1 MPPCPASGATA
12 TSAAGR
18 PVPVEYADEPAFRRW
33 CAAAAAV
40 LRPDQVNLRG
50 LHPLLRAEIQWGMCW
65 HARRQHGKWELAP
78 IQRLADYG
86 RARGLRSLTD
96 LDPGDPGLRKAAGR
110 EGARIAS
117 SIAGGLHPLYVT
129 PGETREAGYIL
140 TEHFGR
146 KLSNRTSRIDLDR
159 ISQRWLRDLVWDH
172 FADVLRSPSCPRSGS
187 TFDHTRRAG
196 LELSAFLELAAPGGG
211 HDPRVLTAG
220 HMHKFAADQRQR
232 ELDGLTSLGAR
243 GVHGKPS
250 IVTANTRQAV
260 FHRTRRLLRGAL
272 ESGEAGRLGL
282 DRGFITAMPA
292 AGRVIQ
298 RTRPRSPTRSP
309 GRWPT
314 RPTCRPWHGTTTRS
328 TAACG
333 TPGRP
338 SSSPAAAAA
347 RSSSSAWTA
356 WAATAACPC
365 SGTTRPRSAT
375 TTRRSASPSG
385 PARCWRPASA
395 RPWTCSRSGTTGR
408 PPPGNA
414 LRWRCSPRSSA
425 TATAGTPCPT
435 TWFHKGFKNW
445 IDSLDIGRQVPHQAR
460 HSLATSL
467 LRAGAS
473 LTHIRRYL
481 GHVSEKMAERY
492 VHLAQSDLE
501 DVLQQV
507 WVAGPGTAS
516 PGELLAGE
524 AAPLSRE
531 QAQAL
536 AIDLS
541 RRSTPAEGGF
551 CTFQP
556 VVEGGSCP
564 WNLDCHNC
572 DKFVLSGADLLYWR
586 RKREQWRLL
595 AEGAPDDATA
605 DYLHAYFEPTARAI
619 DGLEKAL
626 AGLGLLDDALALDM
640 RKPQD
645 YFHRVWS
652 TAFRAS
658 DLAAAGDD
666 EQDGEERGGKRVS
679 TEAALAARR
688 RSTEAALGR
697 VRDAITRLRREK
709 TQVSVAAVSR
719 RADVSRTF
727 LYGNPDARAAV
738 ADAIAQAGEQR
749 TRILD
754 AQDDEREA
762 TWRERALNAEDAL
775 KAAHAEILAQRA
787 RIGELLGQ
795 VRDLQSEWTEE
806 AIAADHH
813 REHHAQAARPHP
825 HRRQPHPRGETQ
837 GRTGEPPVP
846 RQAHRRPR
854 SPARPAGIRLRDL
867 VREDWDLDPIS
878 GFCAN
883 FMMDSVA
890 CRQSVLGR

>member
-1 MPPCPASGATA
+1 VTLALLPQPDAREGRDRLEILSALISAPSFDPLFRGDIVKVPAGHPVYRWNCLAGCERTVMGHGDLCGAHQAFWRRHRDEGGTRAGFLQAAQALGPGEGIEERPCRICPDRPACHLTLRLCHYHEHRWYSYRGQHGDGADFA
-12 TSAAGR
+12 RWLAGQEEAAGYGRCRVRVCPETAFSPLGLCSRHDARYQREGR
-18 PVPVEYADEPAFRRW
+18 PGGAVLPGQWGTRYGRTGKAVPVGYADEPAFRRW
-33 CAAAAAV
+33 CAATAPV

-50 LHPLLRAEIQWGMCW
+50 LHPLLRAEIQWGMHW
-65 HARRQHGKWELAP
+65 HARRQHGKWELSP
-78 IQRLADYG
+78 IQRLANYG
-86 RARGLRSLTD
+86 RDRGLRSLTD
-96 LDPGDPGLRKAAGR
+96 LDPGDPGLHA
-110 EGARIAS
+110 
-117 SIAGGLHPLYVT
+117 LYVT
-129 PGETREAGYIL
+129 PEETREAGYIL

-146 KLSNRTSRIDLDR
+146 RLTDRSSRIDLDR

-172 FADVLRSPSCPRSGS
+172 FAEVLRSPSCPRTGG

-196 LELSAFLELAAPGGG
+196 LELSAFLEACAPGGG
-211 HDPRVLTAG
+211 HDPRALTAG

-232 ELDGLTSLGAR
+232 ELDGLASLGAK

-250 IVTANTRQAV
+250 IVTPHTRQAV

-292 AGRVIQ
+292 AGRVVQ
-298 RTRPRSPTRSP
+298 RSRPPFTD
-309 GRWPT
+309 GV
-314 RPTCRPWHGTTTRS
+314 
-328 TAACG
+328 
-333 TPGRP
+333 
-338 SSSPAAAAA
+338 A
-347 RSSSSAWTA
+347 RALADEANLQALARDHDPFDRGLRDAWETIIV
-356 WAATAACPC
+356 
-365 SGTTRPRSAT
+365 
-375 TTRRSASPSG
+375 
-385 PARCWRPASA
+385 
-395 RPWTCSRSGTTGR
+395 TGR
-408 PPPGNA
+408 
-414 LRWRCSPRSSA
+414 RCSEVLELRLDCLGRYGGLPMLWHDQTKVGNYDAAIRIPERTSQLLEA
-425 TATAGTPCPT
+425 RQRKTLDLFRERNNRPPTAGERAAMALFPT
-435 TWFHKGFKNW
+435 NFRNRDCQVALSYNWFHKGFKNW
-445 IDSLDIGRQVPHQAR
+445 VDSLDIGRWVAHQAR

-481 GHVSEKMAERY
+481 GQVSEKMAEHY

-507 WVAGPGTAS
+507 WVAGPGSAS
-516 PGELLAGE
+516 PGELLAGK

-536 AIDLS
+536 ALDLS

-626 AGLGLLDDALALDM
+626 AGLGLLGDALALDM

-666 EQDGEERGGKRVS
+666 EQDG
-679 TEAALAARR
+679 
-688 RSTEAALGR
+688 
-697 VRDAITRLRREK
+697 
-709 TQVSVAAVSR
+709 
-719 RADVSRTF
+719 
-727 LYGNPDARAAV
+727 
-738 ADAIAQAGEQR
+738 GEQ
-749 TRILD
+749 
-754 AQDDEREA
+754 E
-762 TWRERALNAEDAL
+762 
-775 KAAHAEILAQRA
+775 
-787 RIGELLGQ
+787 
-795 VRDLQSEWTEE
+795 QST
-806 AIAADHH
+806 
-813 REHHAQAARPHP
+813 
-825 HRRQPHPRGETQ
+825 
-837 GRTGEPPVP
+837 
-846 RQAHRRPR
+846 
-854 SPARPAGIRLRDL
+854 
-867 VREDWDLDPIS
+867 
-878 GFCAN
+878 
-883 FMMDSVA
+883 
-890 CRQSVLGR
+890 

>member
-1 MPPCPASGATA
+1 VTVTLLRQPDAREGRDRLEILAALISAPSFDPLFRPDIIKVPAGHPVYRWNCLAGCERTVMGHGDLCGAHQDLWRKHRDAGGTRAAFLRAARPLGPGEGVEEQPCRICPDRPACHVTLRLCHHHQFRWYNYRPRHGDAADFDQWLAGQEPSPGYGRCLVRVCPEKAFSPLGLCSRHDARYQREGRPGGAALPGQWGNRYERT
-12 TSAAGR
+12 GR
-18 PVPVEYADEPAFRRW
+18 PVPVEYADEPSFRRW

-65 HARRQHGKWELAP
+65 HTRRQLGKWELAP

-96 LDPGDPGLRKAAGR
+96 LDPGDPGLRTAAGR
-110 EGARIAS
+110 EGARIAC

-146 KLSNRTSRIDLDR
+146 KLSNRPGRIDLDR

-196 LELSAFLELAAPGGG
+196 LELSAFLELAAPCGG
-211 HDPRVLTAG
+211 HDSRVLTAE
-220 HMHKFAADQRQR
+220 HMHKFVADQRQR

-260 FHRTRRLLRGAL
+260 FTRTRRLLGGAL

-282 DRGFITAMPA
+282 GRGFITAMPA
-292 AGRVIQ
+292 PGRVIL
-298 RTRPRSPTRSP
+298 RTRAPFTDEV
-309 GRWPT
+309 
-314 RPTCRPWHGTTTRS
+314 
-328 TAACG
+328 
-333 TPGRP
+333 
-338 SSSPAAAAA
+338 A
-347 RSSSSAWTA
+347 RALADEASLQALARDHDPLDRGLRDAWETIIV
-356 WAATAACPC
+356 
-365 SGTTRPRSAT
+365 
-375 TTRRSASPSG
+375 
-385 PARCWRPASA
+385 
-395 RPWTCSRSGTTGR
+395 TGR
-408 PPPGNA
+408 RCGEVLQLRLDCLGRYGGLPMLWHDQAKVGNYDAAIRIPERACQMLEARQRKTLDLFQERNNRPPTPEERAAMA
-414 LRWRCSPRSSA
+414 LF
-425 TATAGTPCPT
+425 PT
-435 TWFHKGFKNW
+435 IFRNRDCQHALSYKWFHKGFKNW

-492 VHLAQSDLE
+492 THLAQSDLE

-507 WVAGPGTAS
+507 WVAGPGTSS

-556 VVEGGSCP
+556 VVDGGSCP

-595 AEGAPDDATA
+595 AEGAPDSATA

-652 TAFRAS
+652 TAFRAA
-658 DLAAAGDD
+658 DLAAADDD
-666 EQDGEERGGKRVS
+666 EQDGDDM
-679 TEAALAARR
+679 TEA
-688 RSTEAALGR
+688 
-697 VRDAITRLRREK
+697 
-709 TQVSVAAVSR
+709 
-719 RADVSRTF
+719 
-727 LYGNPDARAAV
+727 
-738 ADAIAQAGEQR
+738 
-749 TRILD
+749 
-754 AQDDEREA
+754 
-762 TWRERALNAEDAL
+762 
-775 KAAHAEILAQRA
+775 
-787 RIGELLGQ
+787 
-795 VRDLQSEWTEE
+795 
-806 AIAADHH
+806 
-813 REHHAQAARPHP
+813 
-825 HRRQPHPRGETQ
+825 
-837 GRTGEPPVP
+837 
-846 RQAHRRPR
+846 
-854 SPARPAGIRLRDL
+854 
-867 VREDWDLDPIS
+867 
-878 GFCAN
+878 CA
-883 FMMDSVA
+883 
-890 CRQSVLGR
+890 

>member
-1 MPPCPASGATA
+1 M
-12 TSAAGR
+12 
-18 PVPVEYADEPAFRRW
+18 
-33 CAAAAAV
+33 
-40 LRPDQVNLRG
+40 
-50 LHPLLRAEIQWGMCW
+50 LRAEIQWGMCW
-65 HARRQHGKWELAP
+65 HTRRQHWKWELSP

-86 RARGLRSLTD
+86 RDCGLRSLTD
-96 LDPGDPGLRKAAGR
+96 LAPGDPGLRKAAGR
-110 EGARIAS
+110 EGALIAS
-117 SIAGGLHPLYVT
+117 AIAGGLHSLYVT
-129 PGETREAGYIL
+129 PAGTREAGYIL

-146 KLSNRTSRIDLDR
+146 KLSDRGSRIDLDR

-196 LELSAFLELAAPGGG
+196 LELSAFLEACAPGGG

-250 IVTANTRQAV
+250 TVTANTRQAV

-298 RTRPRSPTRSP
+298 RSRPPFTDGVARALADEANLQALARDHDPLDRGLRDAWETIIVT
-309 GRWPT
+309 GRRCSEVLEVRLDCLGRYGGLAMLWHDQTKVGNYDQAIRIPERT
-314 RPTCRPWHGTTTRS
+314 SQMLQARQRKTLDLFQERNNRPP
-328 TAACG
+328 
-333 TPGRP
+333 TPGER
-338 SSSPAAAAA
+338 AAM
-347 RSSSSAWTA
+347 
-356 WAATAACPC
+356 
-365 SGTTRPRSAT
+365 
-375 TTRRSASPSG
+375 
-385 PARCWRPASA
+385 
-395 RPWTCSRSGTTGR
+395 
-408 PPPGNA
+408 A
-414 LRWRCSPRSSA
+414 LF
-425 TATAGTPCPT
+425 PT
-435 TWFHKGFKNW
+435 NFRNRDCAHALSYSWFHKGFKNW
-445 IDSLDIGRQVPHQAR
+445 IDDLGIGRQVPHQAR

-467 LRAGAS
+467 RAGAS
-473 LTHIRRYL
+473 LTHIRKYL
-481 GHVSEKMAERY
+481 GQVSEKMAEHY

-507 WVAGPGTAS
+507 WVTGPGSAS

-556 VVEGGSCP
+556 VVDGGACP
-564 WNLDCHNC
+564 WNLDCGNC

-652 TAFRAS
+652 TAFRTS

-666 EQDGEERGGKRVS
+666 GQDGEE
-679 TEAALAARR
+679 
-688 RSTEAALGR
+688 
-697 VRDAITRLRREK
+697 
-709 TQVSVAAVSR
+709 Q
-719 RADVSRTF
+719 
-727 LYGNPDARAAV
+727 
-738 ADAIAQAGEQR
+738 
-749 TRILD
+749 
-754 AQDDEREA
+754 
-762 TWRERALNAEDAL
+762 
-775 KAAHAEILAQRA
+775 
-787 RIGELLGQ
+787 
-795 VRDLQSEWTEE
+795 EE
-806 AIAADHH
+806 SA
-813 REHHAQAARPHP
+813 
-825 HRRQPHPRGETQ
+825 
-837 GRTGEPPVP
+837 
-846 RQAHRRPR
+846 
-854 SPARPAGIRLRDL
+854 
-867 VREDWDLDPIS
+867 
-878 GFCAN
+878 
-883 FMMDSVA
+883 
-890 CRQSVLGR
+890 

>member
-1 MPPCPASGATA
+1 VTVTLLPQPDAREGRDRLEILAALISAPSFDPLFRGDIIKIPAGHPVYRWNCLAGCERTVMGHGDLCGAHQDLWRKHRDEGGTRAAFLQAARPLGPGEGVEEQPCRICPDRPACHVTLRLCHYHQFRWYHHRDQHGGGADFTQWLA
-12 TSAAGR
+12 CQDASAGYGRCRVQVCPEMAFSPLGMCSRHDARYQRDGR
-18 PVPVEYADEPAFRRW
+18 PGGAALPGQWGTRYERTGKAVPVEYADEPAFRRW
-33 CAAAAAV
+33 CATAAAV
-40 LRPDQVNLRG
+40 LRPSQVNLRG

-65 HARRQHGKWELAP
+65 HTRRQHGKWELAP
-78 IQRLADYG
+78 IQRIADYG
-86 RARGLRSLTD
+86 RAHGLRSLTD
-96 LDPGDPGLRKAAGR
+96 LGPDDPGLRKAAGR
-110 EGARIAS
+110 EGARIAC
-117 SIAGGLHPLYVT
+117 SIAGGLHPLYVM

-146 KLSNRTSRIDLDR
+146 KLSNRPGRIDLDR

-196 LELSAFLELAAPGGG
+196 LELSAFLELCAPGGG
-211 HDPRVLTAG
+211 HDPRVLTAA
-220 HMHKFAADQRQR
+220 HMHQFVADQRRR
-232 ELDGLTSLGAR
+232 ERDGLVSLGAR

-260 FHRTRRLLRGAL
+260 FTRTRRLLRGAL

-298 RTRPRSPTRSP
+298 RTRAPFTDEV
-309 GRWPT
+309 
-314 RPTCRPWHGTTTRS
+314 
-328 TAACG
+328 
-333 TPGRP
+333 
-338 SSSPAAAAA
+338 A
-347 RSSSSAWTA
+347 RALADEASLQALARDHDPFDRGLRDAWETIIV
-356 WAATAACPC
+356 
-365 SGTTRPRSAT
+365 
-375 TTRRSASPSG
+375 
-385 PARCWRPASA
+385 
-395 RPWTCSRSGTTGR
+395 TGR
-408 PPPGNA
+408 
-414 LRWRCSPRSSA
+414 RCSEVLELRLDCLGRYGGLPMLWHDQTKVGNYDEAVRVPERVHQMLEA
-425 TATAGTPCPT
+425 RQRKTLDLFQERNNRPPT
-435 TWFHKGFKNW
+435 TAERELMALFPTNFRNRDCRHALSYNWFHKGFKNW
-445 IDSLDIGRQVPHQAR
+445 IDGLDIGRWVPHQAR

-501 DVLQQV
+501 DILQQV
-507 WVAGPGTAS
+507 WVAGPGSAS

-524 AAPLSRE
+524 PAPLSRE

-556 VVEGGSCP
+556 VVDGGSCP
-564 WNLDCHNC
+564 WNLDCGNC

-595 AEGAPDDATA
+595 AEGAPDGATA

-658 DLAAAGDD
+658 DLATAGGD
-666 EQDGEERGGKRVS
+666 EQDGDDM
-679 TEAALAARR
+679 TEA
-688 RSTEAALGR
+688 
-697 VRDAITRLRREK
+697 
-709 TQVSVAAVSR
+709 
-719 RADVSRTF
+719 
-727 LYGNPDARAAV
+727 
-738 ADAIAQAGEQR
+738 
-749 TRILD
+749 
-754 AQDDEREA
+754 
-762 TWRERALNAEDAL
+762 
-775 KAAHAEILAQRA
+775 
-787 RIGELLGQ
+787 
-795 VRDLQSEWTEE
+795 
-806 AIAADHH
+806 
-813 REHHAQAARPHP
+813 
-825 HRRQPHPRGETQ
+825 
-837 GRTGEPPVP
+837 
-846 RQAHRRPR
+846 
-854 SPARPAGIRLRDL
+854 
-867 VREDWDLDPIS
+867 
-878 GFCAN
+878 CA
-883 FMMDSVA
+883 
-890 CRQSVLGR
+890 

>member
-1 MPPCPASGATA
+1 MTLALLPQPDAREGRDRLEILTALISAPSFDPLFRGDIIKIPAGHPVYRWNCLAGCERTVMGHGDLCAAHQVLWRRYRDEGGTRAGFLQAARPFGPGNGIEEHPCRICPGRPASHLTLRLCHHHQFRWYNYRDQHGDAPASVSGWPARRQPPADGRCRVRVCPETAFSPLGLCSRHDARYQRDGRPGDAVSQASGPTA
-12 TSAAGR
+12 TSALGRPSLSSTPTSRPSAAGARRPQQYRGPTRSISGACTRCCGPRSSGACAGIPGGSTGNGNCPRSSALLTTAATAACAPSPTWPPGIPACARRPAGR
-18 PVPVEYADEPAFRRW
+18 APSLPPPSPAACIPSTSR
-33 CAAAAAV
+33 
-40 LRPDQVNLRG
+40 LRG
-50 LHPLLRAEIQWGMCW
+50 P
-65 HARRQHGKWELAP
+65 
-78 IQRLADYG
+78 G
-86 RARGLRSLTD
+86 R
-96 LDPGDPGLRKAAGR
+96 P
-110 EGARIAS
+110 
-117 SIAGGLHPLYVT
+117 
-129 PGETREAGYIL
+129 GYIL

-146 KLSNRTSRIDLDR
+146 KLSDRGSRIDLDR

-196 LELSAFLELAAPGGG
+196 LELSAFLEACAPGGG

-243 GVHGKPS
+243 GVHGKPPT
-250 IVTANTRQAV
+250 VTANTRQAV

-292 AGRVIQ
+292 ADRVIQ
-298 RTRPRSPTRSP
+298 RSRPPFTDGVAWALADEANLQALARDHDPLDRGLRDAWETIIVT
-309 GRWPT
+309 GRRCSEVLELRLDCLGRYGGLAMLWHDQTKVGNYDQAIRIPERT
-314 RPTCRPWHGTTTRS
+314 SQMLQARQRKTLDLFQERNNRPP
-328 TAACG
+328 
-333 TPGRP
+333 TPGER
-338 SSSPAAAAA
+338 AAM
-347 RSSSSAWTA
+347 
-356 WAATAACPC
+356 
-365 SGTTRPRSAT
+365 
-375 TTRRSASPSG
+375 
-385 PARCWRPASA
+385 
-395 RPWTCSRSGTTGR
+395 
-408 PPPGNA
+408 A
-414 LRWRCSPRSSA
+414 LF
-425 TATAGTPCPT
+425 PT
-435 TWFHKGFKNW
+435 NFRNRDCAHALSYSWFHKGFKNW
-445 IDSLDIGRQVPHQAR
+445 IDDLGIGRQVPHQAR

-473 LTHIRRYL
+473 LTHIRKYL
-481 GHVSEKMAERY
+481 GQVSEKMAEHY

-507 WVAGPGTAS
+507 WVTGPGSAS

-556 VVEGGSCP
+556 VVDGGACP
-564 WNLDCHNC
+564 WNLDCGNC

-652 TAFRAS
+652 TAFRTS

-666 EQDGEERGGKRVS
+666 GQDGEE
-679 TEAALAARR
+679 
-688 RSTEAALGR
+688 
-697 VRDAITRLRREK
+697 
-709 TQVSVAAVSR
+709 Q
-719 RADVSRTF
+719 
-727 LYGNPDARAAV
+727 
-738 ADAIAQAGEQR
+738 
-749 TRILD
+749 
-754 AQDDEREA
+754 
-762 TWRERALNAEDAL
+762 
-775 KAAHAEILAQRA
+775 
-787 RIGELLGQ
+787 
-795 VRDLQSEWTEE
+795 EE
-806 AIAADHH
+806 SA
-813 REHHAQAARPHP
+813 
-825 HRRQPHPRGETQ
+825 
-837 GRTGEPPVP
+837 
-846 RQAHRRPR
+846 
-854 SPARPAGIRLRDL
+854 
-867 VREDWDLDPIS
+867 
-878 GFCAN
+878 
-883 FMMDSVA
+883 
-890 CRQSVLGR
+890 